1 MAHRFGDNPM
11 DQQTFII
18 GNREFTCVRM
28 NAFAANKLMMRL
40 QKVALPVIGTLM
52 GGGQAIGDM
61 DVSKAARIIS
71 ENIDESVMDNIVL
84 PMFNEAK
91 VYAVEEKKFV
101 KGPTEINMVF
111 TAENLFDLYELIFEV
126 GKFQFSPFFSA
137 LMGRFGNQIGAV
149 KK

>member
-1 MAHRFGDNPM
+1 M

-91 VYAVEEKKFV
+91 VYAVAEKKFV

-137 LMGRFGNQIGAV
+137 LMGRFGSQIGAE